1 MKKDIKTT
9 EERYKILF
17 ESVKDIIVILDK
29 KGRIVDINPAI
40 KKLSGFNPK
49 EIIGRY
55 FQELKI
61 LTPQSKK
68 IIKKNLRKRLR
79 GVATASYEI
88 EAKSRNGK
96 KLTVEVNAVPFV
108 KNGNVV
114 GSLAILRDI
123 TEHKKAD
130 EALRESEEKY
140 RTLVNNVNIGVYRNT
155 GGSQG
160 RFIQA
165 NPAIAKMFGYGS
177 VEEFMKIFVSDLYQD
192 KKDRKRFVDEI
203 LRAGFVKNQELR
215 LRKKDGTPIIAS
227 CTAKIQYDKN
237 NNIKWMDGV
246 IEDISERKSKE
257 EARQRFVEI
266 ATHQLRSPLVSCIW
280 TLDFLKSSFAKDL
293 EPEALKYLEQM
304 NEHIEKLLS
313 LAEDLLNTT
322 KIESGLSLSNVKKI
336 YLGKFISRIIQAN
349 QVLLNRKKITI
360 KADFKK
366 HSRILIE
373 SDLTKLDD
381 IVDNLINNAIKYS
394 RDGSEIQIGCRKFKK
409 HLIIYIKDKGIG
421 IPEKEKDKIFD
432 RFFRASNAVKQN
444 ISGSGLGL
452 FIAQRFT
459 ELLGGDLYFQSRQN
473 KGSTFFLKLPLKIKS
488 K

>member
-17 ESVKDIIVILDK
+17 ESVKDIIVIIDK

-40 KKLSGFNPK
+40 KKLSGFSPK
-49 EIIGRY
+49 EIIGCY
-55 FQELKI
+55 FQKLKM

-68 IIKKNLRKRLR
+68 IIREYFKKRLK
-79 GVATASYEI
+79 GIATASYEI

-96 KLTVEVNAVPFV
+96 KLTAEVNAVPFV
-108 KNGNVV
+108 KNGNIV

-130 EALRESEEKY
+130 DALRESEERY
-140 RTLVNNVNIGVYRNT
+140 RTLVDNVNIGIYRNT
-155 GGSQG
+155 GGPQG

-177 VEEFMKIFVSDLYQD
+177 VEEFMKVSVSELYQD
-192 KKDRKRFVDEI
+192 QEDRKRYVNEI
-203 LRAGFVKNQELR
+203 LRTGFVKNQELR
-215 LRKKDGTPIIAS
+215 LRKKDGTSIVAS

-246 IEDISERKSKE
+246 IEDISERKSIE

-266 ATHQLRSPLVSCIW
+266 ATHQLRSPLVSCRW
-280 TLDFLKSSFAKDL
+280 TLDLLKSHFATDL
-293 EPEALKYLEQM
+293 EPEALEYLEQM
-304 NEHIEKLLS
+304 GESIEKLLS
-313 LAEDLLNTT
+313 LAKDLLNTT
-322 KIESGLSLSNVKKI
+322 KIKSGLSISDVKKI
-336 YLGKFISRIIQAN
+336 YLSKFLSRIILAN
-349 QVLLNRKKITI
+349 QALLNRKKITI
-360 KADFKK
+360 KADFKE

-394 RDGSEIQIGCRKFKK
+394 RNGSEIQIGCRKFKK
-409 HLIIYIKDKGIG
+409 HLVIYIRDKGIG
-421 IPEKEKDKIFD
+421 IPKKEKDKIFN
-432 RFFRASNAVKQN
+432 RFFRASNAVKQGIN
-444 ISGSGLGL
+444 GNGLGL
-452 FIAQRFT
+452 FIAQRFA
-459 ELLGGDLYFQSRQN
+459 ELLGGNLYFQSRQN
-473 KGSTFFLKLPLKIKS
+473 KGSTFFLKLPLEVKS